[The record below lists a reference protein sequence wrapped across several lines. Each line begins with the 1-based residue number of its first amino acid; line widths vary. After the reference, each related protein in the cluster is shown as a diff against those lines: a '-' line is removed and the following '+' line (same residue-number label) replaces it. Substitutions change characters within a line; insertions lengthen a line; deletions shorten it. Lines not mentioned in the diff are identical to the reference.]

1 MTPRDDETIERIF
14 QRILER
20 DRGRILATL
29 IRALGDFDL
38 AEDALAAAWE
48 AALRQWPV
56 EGRPANP
63 QAWLVRTARNR
74 GIDELR
80 RGAMAHRKQQELQ
93 STIAPEASILPP
105 PDDTD
110 EPSVGDDLLRLI
122 FTCCH
127 PALGIEAQVALTLR
141 TLGGLS
147 TEQIGRA
154 FLVSPVVMAQRL
166 VRSKQKIRSAGI
178 PYRVPEEADL
188 PERLA
193 AVMAVI
199 YLIFNEGYSASSGE
213 ELLRETLASE
223 AIRLGRLLCEL
234 LPGQPGPTGL
244 LALLLLHDARRA
256 ARVTAAGDLVVLE
269 EQDRTLWDRGQIREG
284 LGLLDRALGVEAP
297 DGYAIQAAIAAIHAQ
312 AERPAD
318 TDWRQIAAL
327 YARLFVLGPSP
338 ILMLNHAVAV
348 AMVDGPAE
356 GLRLLDQLAVSGLLG
371 DYHLLPAARGDM
383 LRRLGRRGEAAAAY
397 HAALALVGCAAE
409 RRFLQRRL
417 AEVEGT
423 GSEEERGGQG
433 DVDQMID

>member
-1 MTPRDDETIERIF
+1 MTTTDDETIERVF
-14 QRILER
+14 QR

-29 IRALGDFDL
+29 IRAFGDFDL

-63 QAWLVRTARNR
+63 QAWLVRAARNR
-74 GIDELR
+74 GIDEIR
-80 RGAMAHRKQQELQ
+80 RGAVAHRKQEELQ
-93 STIAPEASILPP
+93 SIIAPEASTVPA

-127 PALGIEAQVALTLR
+127 PALGVEAQVALTLR
-141 TLGGLS
+141 VLGGLS

-188 PERLA
+188 PERLG

-199 YLIFNEGYSASSGE
+199 YLIFNEGYSATSGE
-213 ELLRETLASE
+213 RLLRETLASE

-234 LPGQPGPTGL
+234 LPDQPGPRGL

-269 EQDRTLWDRGQIREG
+269 EQDRTLWDRTQIREG
-284 LGLLDRALGVEAP
+284 LALLDRALGSQEP
-297 DGYAIQAAIAAIHAQ
+297 DGYAIQAAIAALHAQ

-318 TDWRQIAAL
+318 TDWRQIAGL
-327 YARLFVLGPSP
+327 YARLFVVGPSP
-338 ILMLNHAVAV
+338 IVMLNHAVAV
-348 AMVDGPAE
+348 AMVDGPGE

-383 LRRLGRRGEAAAAY
+383 LRRLGRRDEAAAAY
-397 HAALALVGCAAE
+397 REALALVGSEVE

-417 AEVEGT
+417 REVSEGD
-423 GSEEERGGQG
+423 GDGG
-433 DVDQMID
+433 